1 MAERRGTGGRG
12 SVSQL
17 PEVPNLDDFM
27 VVPEAQE
34 ISRSTAAPSPYQ
46 PLVDLARQNLNQR
59 IERTALVEVPG
70 EDGEEPRQERQ
81 PVTYSRE
88 EAEAFVAELDAI
100 RTRANLPAKGQ
111 SLRIVASNAAGQK
124 LSKTDADG
132 PFRVQFYVTRYGT
145 GKDQGNGQ

>member
-17 PEVPNLDDFM
+17 PEVPDLADFM
-27 VVPEAQE
+27 VVPESQE

-46 PLVDLARQNLNQR
+46 PLVDLARSNLNQR
-59 IERTALVEVPG
+59 IERTVLVEVPS
-70 EDGEEPRQERQ
+70 EDGGEPTQERQ

-111 SLRIVASNAAGQK
+111 SLRIVSEPK
-124 LSKTDADG
+124 LSNKDATG

-145 GKDQGNGQ
+145 NKQEGNGQ